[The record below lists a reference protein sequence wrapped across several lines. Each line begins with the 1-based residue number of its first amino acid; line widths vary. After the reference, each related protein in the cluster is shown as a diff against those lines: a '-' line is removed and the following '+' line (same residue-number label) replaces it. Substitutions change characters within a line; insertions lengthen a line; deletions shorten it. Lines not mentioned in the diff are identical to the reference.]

1 MCRCRRRSFDQ
12 GRRNA
17 TSVSTITSSLLS
29 QIAGSPSAANQFVT
43 DLNQLVKDV
52 NSGNLAAAQQDW
64 VTLSEDAQNG
74 VTSSTAT
81 TSDSGIGTTALSD
94 IAASSIGSSSFV
106 NELNLLG
113 NDLQN
118 GDLSTAR
125 NDLQSIN
132 STAQS
137 AVSSA
142 SANSTTSANPKEIAE
157 LIRAIVAALSSGDS
171 SAASSVMSELA
182 SVSPNAKGAAALQ
195 QQSENLGA
203 NSSSSSSLSSL
214 LQSLNSNGSN
224 SSGLSLL
231 A

>member
-1 MCRCRRRSFDQ
+1 M
-12 GRRNA
+12 
-17 TSVSTITSSLLS
+17 STITSSLLS

-113 NDLQN
+113 TDLQN
-118 GDLSTAR
+118 GDLSTAQT
-125 NDLQSIN
+125 DVQTVSSI
-132 STAQS
+132 AQG

-142 SANSTTSANPKEIAE
+142 NASATSSTTSSSSAEIAE
-157 LIRAIVAALSSGDS
+157 LIRAIVADCITFT
-171 SAASSVMSELA
+171 SE
-182 SVSPNAKGAAALQ
+182 
-195 QQSENLGA
+195 
-203 NSSSSSSLSSL
+203 
-214 LQSLNSNGSN
+214 
-224 SSGLSLL
+224 
-231 A
+231 